1 VKFSNAFSRIL
12 LIGFLA
18 FGAVFAGPAVAQKT
32 YPDRP
37 IRIILPFP
45 PGGTYDTL
53 GRMIGQKLTS
63 SWGQPVVMDY
73 RPGGDTII
81 ATGALAKSSPDGY
94 TLALFGNTLA
104 INPHTHKKLPY
115 DTLNDLVPIATFAIN
130 QQVLVVNPSVR
141 ANNLQEFIALAKSNP
156 GEFNHGTP
164 GSGGI
169 VHLTL
174 EQFNS
179 KAGVKVQHIPYKGS
193 AQAMTDL
200 IGGQVQLSFAPPV
213 LVKQH
218 IDAGK
223 VKALAVTG
231 EHRTRSLPQVPTF
244 AESGWPDFDMKLWY
258 GLFAPAGTPTDITE
272 KLSSEIARI
281 LATPEAKEFLIE
293 QGFEPF
299 YNNSEQ
305 FGALMKS
312 DFAKFGQIV
321 KSANI
326 KVQD

>member
-1 VKFSNAFSRIL
+1 
-12 LIGFLA
+12 
-18 FGAVFAGPAVAQKT
+18 
-32 YPDRP
+32 
-37 IRIILPFP
+37 
-45 PGGTYDTL
+45 
-53 GRMIGQKLTS
+53 
-63 SWGQPVVMDY
+63 
-73 RPGGDTII
+73 
-81 ATGALAKSSPDGY
+81 
-94 TLALFGNTLA
+94 LALFGNTLA